1 MDSFK
6 AALQCRIRSFLK
18 LSDLNET
25 SISPKPVERQCVLT
39 VLRVFSEKT
48 YAALLQHPDMIHIAV
63 NDTAIFINKVIIWWK
78 ILNVKAIGADTR
90 HNDPLQAVINNPDD
104 NRLNLILQFGDMA
117 LKMAGPKDHLEKEYS
132 ILRQGSGGTYFLSV
146 QQVIEKLKHASLLL
160 KLNVDIDNFN
170 VKSGH
175 QCA

>member
-1 MDSFK
+1 MYTFVPGKPWLTVDGKYLLYDFVHFIK
-6 AALQCRIRSFLK
+6 NIRNLWLTEK
-18 LSDLNET
+18 
-25 SISPKPVERQCVLT
+25 T

-48 YAALLQHPDMIHIAV
+48 YAALLQHPDMIYSDV

-117 LKMAGPKDHLEKEYS
+117 LKMAGPKGKRIKQLSKDIATCIHQTCYGLVDLFFTHVDFKKNNVAS
-132 ILRQGSGGTYFLSV
+132 STFPITLSV
-146 QQVIEKLKHASLLL
+146 LSIT
-160 KLNVDIDNFN
+160 
-170 VKSGH
+170 
-175 QCA
+175 